1 MPVCLNSW
9 QAYGCGWTLEYLW
22 RSTDWLIRGDL
33 ALLSLMLVNTAD
45 IVCHR
50 FYRYREARKQ
60 SCAFVRDTASALRE
74 GDFGEVTKIAER
86 NRLSHVASV
95 VLAGLAA
102 FASAP
107 PQFTD
112 REALHTAKRAFQRRR
127 QTFSAEL
134 RLGLGT
140 LTTIASTAPF
150 IGLLG
155 TVFGIFGA
163 FRGVAMQKDA
173 GEGVGRLGP
182 SRTFAVEHSG
192 FS

>member
-1 MPVCLNSW
+1 M
-9 QAYGCGWTLEYLW
+9 
-22 RSTDWLIRGDL
+22 DWLIRGHV

-86 NRLSHVASV
+86 NRLGHVANV
-95 VLAGLAA
+95 VTAGLAA

-112 REALHTAKRAFQRRR
+112 GEAIDAAERAFQRHR
-127 QTFSAEL
+127 QKFAAEL

-163 FRGVAMQKDA
+163 SRGVAMQKDA
-173 GEGVGRLGP
+173 ARALVASGLAELSQLSTPDSVKCFGI
-182 SRTFAVEHSG
+182 SRG
-192 FS
+192 Y